1 MHGFKV
7 LDESHHSAGYAE
19 QFFSVPHFLKLCK
32 NERAMRL
39 SGSEISSRP
48 GTRSSRE
55 LLRSADGGVEVTVM
69 EGLFWLSAIGVVYPY
84 LGYPVLLWL
93 VSGMFGR
100 FRPHTQDDSLF
111 YPSISMIIPACNE
124 ESRIERKIE
133 NTKALRYPADRL
145 QVLFVSDGSTDR
157 TVELIRKH
165 EADPI
170 ALIELPVRGGKA
182 AALNAGLDRARHD
195 VVVFSDASIELEP
208 DALRCIVQGFRDPSI
223 GCISGEDMIAES
235 GGEAWYGRYEL
246 LVRRLESKVHSIVGA
261 SGSFYAQRRELCE
274 PFTEGL
280 APDFLSVLR
289 TVEKGFC
296 AVSEP
301 AAVGMMTSVKDSKQ
315 EFDRKVRT
323 LIRGMTALFAY
334 RRVLNPVRFGVF
346 AIEMLSHKI
355 LRWSVPFFLITAL
368 VSSVLLIDSPW
379 YLFVSFVQVAF
390 YLTALLAWWGWSFI
404 RRSLPGKIA
413 LYFSMVNAA
422 ILVAWMK
429 YAMGVR
435 QELWTPSQR

>member
-1 MHGFKV
+1 V
-7 LDESHHSAGYAE
+7 L
-19 QFFSVPHFLKLCK
+19 
-32 NERAMRL
+32 
-39 SGSEISSRP
+39 SRW
-48 GTRSSRE
+48 
-55 LLRSADGGVEVTVM
+55 GGVEVTAM

-93 VSGMFGR
+93 MSGMLGR
-100 FRPHTQDDSLF
+100 LRPHAQDDSSF
-111 YPSISMIIPACNE
+111 CPSISMIIPACNE
-124 ESRIERKIE
+124 ASRIERKIE

-145 QVLFVSDGSTDR
+145 QVLFVSG
-157 TVELIRKH
+157 ELIRKH
-165 EADPI
+165 AAGPI

-182 AALNAGLDRARHD
+182 AALNAGLDHATHD
-195 VVVFSDASIELEP
+195 IVVFSDASIELEP
-208 DALRCIVQGFRDPSI
+208 DALRCIVQGFRDPGI

-246 LVRRLESKVHSIVGA
+246 LVRRLESRVHSIVGA
-261 SGSFYAQRRELCE
+261 SGSFYAQRRKLCE

-289 TVEKGFC
+289 TVEKGFR

-323 LIRGMTALFAY
+323 LIRGMTALFVY

-379 YLFVSFVQVAF
+379 FLFVSFVQIAF
-390 YLTALLAWWGWSFI
+390 YLTALLAWWGWSII

>member
-1 MHGFKV
+1 VF
-7 LDESHHSAGYAE
+7 
-19 QFFSVPHFLKLCK
+19 
-32 NERAMRL
+32 
-39 SGSEISSRP
+39 
-48 GTRSSRE
+48 
-55 LLRSADGGVEVTVM
+55 
-69 EGLFWLSAIGVVYPY
+69 GVVYSY
-84 LGYPVLLWL
+84 LGYPVLLWIMGKIIGKERL
-93 VSGMFGR
+93 V
-100 FRPHTQDDSLF
+100 TQAEAPF
-111 YPSISMIIPACNE
+111 YPSITMIIPACNE
-124 ESRIERKIE
+124 ERRIDQKIT
-133 NTKALRYPADRL
+133 NTSTLHYPAEQL

-157 TVELIRKH
+157 TAELIRKH
-165 EADPI
+165 ASSTI
-170 ALIELPVRGGKA
+170 TLVELPERGGKA
-182 AALNAGLDRARHD
+182 AALNAGLAQAKHD
-195 VVVFSDASIELEP
+195 IVVFSDVSIELEP
-208 DALRCIVQGFRDPSI
+208 DALRNIVQGFRNPII
-223 GCISGEDMIAES
+223 GCVSGEDKIAES

-246 LVRRLESKVHSIVGA
+246 LVRRLESRVHSIVGA
-261 SGSFYAQRRELCE
+261 SGSFYAQRRALCE

-289 TVEKGFC
+289 TVEKGFR

-368 VSSVLLIDSPW
+368 VSSMLLINSPW
-379 YLFVSFVQVAF
+379 FLFISFVQVAF

>member
-1 MHGFKV
+1 M
-7 LDESHHSAGYAE
+7 E
-19 QFFSVPHFLKLCK
+19 
-32 NERAMRL
+32 
-39 SGSEISSRP
+39 
-48 GTRSSRE
+48 
-55 LLRSADGGVEVTVM
+55 TV
-69 EGLFWLSAIGVVYPY
+69 FWLSVFGVVYPY
-84 LGYPVLLWL
+84 LGYPILLWVL
-93 VSGMFGR
+93 WRVFGKPR
-100 FRPHTQDDSLF
+100 QPSLEEAF
-111 YPSISMIIPACNE
+111 YPSVSMIIPACNE
-124 ESRIERKIE
+124 EKRIERKID

-145 QVLFVSDGSTDR
+145 EVLFVSDGSTDR
-157 TVELIRKH
+157 TVELIRQH
-165 EADPI
+165 LFGPCE
-170 ALIELPVRGGKA
+170 LIELPVRGGKA
-182 AALNAGLDRARHD
+182 AALNAGLQRAKHD
-195 VVVFSDASIELEP
+195 IVVFSDASIELEP
-208 DALRCIVQGFRDPSI
+208 DALHHIVQGFRDPTI
-223 GCISGEDMIAES
+223 GCISGEDKITES

-246 LVRRLESKVHSIVGA
+246 FIRRWESNVNSIVGA
-261 SGSFYAQRRELCE
+261 SGSFYAQRRALCA

-289 TVEKGFC
+289 TVDQGFR

-334 RRVLNPVRFGVF
+334 GRVMNPVRFGVF

-368 VSSVLLIDSPW
+368 VSSLLLIDSPW
-379 YLFVSFVQVAF
+379 FLFVSFVQIVF
-390 YLTALLAWWGWSFI
+390 YLIALLAWWGWSLI

-429 YAMGVR
+429 YATGVR

>member
-1 MHGFKV
+1 
-7 LDESHHSAGYAE
+7 
-19 QFFSVPHFLKLCK
+19 
-32 NERAMRL
+32 
-39 SGSEISSRP
+39 
-48 GTRSSRE
+48 
-55 LLRSADGGVEVTVM
+55 VTSI
-69 EGLFWLSAIGVVYPY
+69 EGLFWLSVFGVVYSY
-84 LGYPVLLWL
+84 LGYPVLLWIVGKIIGKERL
-93 VSGMFGR
+93 V
-100 FRPHTQDDSLF
+100 TQAEAPF
-111 YPSISMIIPACNE
+111 YPSITMIIPACNE
-124 ESRIERKIE
+124 ERRIDQKIA
-133 NTKALRYPADRL
+133 NTSTLHYPAEQL

-157 TVELIRKH
+157 TAELIRKH
-165 EADPI
+165 ASSTI
-170 ALIELPVRGGKA
+170 TLVELPERGGKA
-182 AALNAGLDRARHD
+182 AALNAGLAQAKHD
-195 VVVFSDASIELEP
+195 IVVFSDASIELEP
-208 DALRCIVQGFRDPSI
+208 DALRNIVQGFRNPII
-223 GCISGEDMIAES
+223 GCISGEDKIAES

-246 LVRRLESKVHSIVGA
+246 LVRRLESRVHSIVGA
-261 SGSFYAQRRELCE
+261 SGSFYAQRRALCE

-289 TVEKGFC
+289 TVEKGFR

-355 LRWSVPFFLITAL
+355 LRWSVPFFLIIAL

-379 YLFVSFVQVAF
+379 FLFVSFVQVAF
-390 YLTALLAWWGWSFI
+390 YLTALLAWWDWSLI